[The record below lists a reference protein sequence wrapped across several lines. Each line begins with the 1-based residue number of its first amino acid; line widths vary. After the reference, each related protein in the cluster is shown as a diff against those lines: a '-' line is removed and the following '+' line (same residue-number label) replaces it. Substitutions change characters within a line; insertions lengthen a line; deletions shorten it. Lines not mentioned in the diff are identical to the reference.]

1 MIGRRLLTTKVR
13 TSLCAVAL
21 TVWQSA
27 VFGGVVTVRDARGLR
42 SALSSAQPGTT
53 ILLAPGHYG
62 NGFQVDRVNGSK
74 DKPIV
79 ITGAD
84 EKNPAVFEG
93 GAQAFHF
100 SDCNFVTLRHVRVVG
115 CSLNGINADD
125 GGSFETPSRG
135 MVFENVT
142 FKNIGPKGNYDGLKL
157 SGLRDV
163 VVRNCL
169 FSGWG
174 GSAIDMVGCHY
185 GIVESCQFIGKEG
198 FSQSNGVQAKGGSEQ
213 ILIRRNFFRHA
224 GQRAVNLGGSTG
236 LAYFRPKP
244 QAYEAK
250 DIEVAGNHFV
260 GSMAPVAYVTSVN
273 CRVRWNTFVY
283 PEKWVMRILQEQPIA
298 QFQPCQ
304 QGVFESNLIVFDR
317 RVQVFVNV
325 GPNTRPE
332 TFSFRK
338 NAWYSSDGDHLPS
351 LPTPEIDGIY
361 QVNPMLEDADTPNMK
376 VRSKNERLSEVGA
389 HAYGM

>member
-1 MIGRRLLTTKVR
+1 MISRRLLTATVR

-21 TVWQSA
+21 MVWQSA
-27 VFGGVVTVRDARGLR
+27 VRGGTITVHDAQGFRN
-42 SALSSAQPGTT
+42 ALSRAQPGTT
-53 ILLAPGHYG
+53 ILLAPGQYG
-62 NGFQVDRVNGSK
+62 NGFYIENLNGNK
-74 DKPIV
+74 NKPIV
-79 ITGAD
+79 IAAAQ
-84 EKNPAVFEG
+84 EQSPAVFTG
-93 GAQAFHF
+93 GEQAIHF
-100 SDCNFVTLRHVRVVG
+100 VNCNFVTLRYVRVVG
-115 CSLNGINADD
+115 CTLNGINADD

-135 MVFENVT
+135 MVFEEVT
-142 FKNIGPKGNYDGLKL
+142 IKNIGPNGNHDGLKL

-163 VVRNCL
+163 VVRNCV

-174 GSAIDMVGCHY
+174 GSAIDMVGCQN
-185 GIVESCQFIGKEG
+185 GIIENCQFIGREG

-213 ILIRRNFFRHA
+213 IVIRRNFFRYA

-244 QAYEAK
+244 QGYEAK
-250 DIEVAGNHFV
+250 AIEVAGNHFV

-338 NAWYSSDGDHLPS
+338 NAWYSSDGDRLPS
-351 LPTPEIDGIY
+351 LPTAESNGVY
-361 QVNPMLEDADTPNMK
+361 QVDPMLEGADTADMK
-376 VRSKNERLSEVGA
+376 MRSRDRRLSEVGA
-389 HAYGM
+389 QAFGL